1 MRLSSG
7 ETLRLEVGAHVRRDD
22 GEVESHEFELRVPS
36 DLRWFRGHFEDN
48 PVLPAVVQI
57 LEVLRLVTTTWPD
70 LARLRRITRAKF
82 QKPIRPSDALR
93 LHLTRVRGVRKATFE
108 YRRGGKTCSS
118 GGLVFTGSGGE
129 GQ

>member
-1 MRLSSG
+1 MKLSPG
-7 ETLRLEVGAHVRRDD
+7 ETVRLEMGAHVRRDD
-22 GEVESHEFELRVPS
+22 GEVESHEFELRVPT

-57 LEVLRLVTTTWPD
+57 HEVLRLVTTTWPD
-70 LARLRRITRAKF
+70 LACLRRITRAKF

-93 LHLTRVRGVRKATFE
+93 LRLTRVRGVKKATFE

-118 GGLVFTGSGGE
+118 GALVFAGAGGE